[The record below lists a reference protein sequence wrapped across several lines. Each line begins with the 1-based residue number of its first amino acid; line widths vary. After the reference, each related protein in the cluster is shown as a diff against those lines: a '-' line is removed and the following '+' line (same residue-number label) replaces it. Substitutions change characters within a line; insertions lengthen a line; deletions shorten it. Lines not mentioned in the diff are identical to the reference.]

1 MNKIA
6 SILFSLSRTYKKS
19 LLIIIDFIFSIF
31 SFYLAFFL
39 LYGLIIPSNL
49 NYIYFQLFTSTSF
62 IFFFIISGMYSNI
75 FRFFNI
81 FNFFKIIKIG
91 IYNFIFLFFL
101 IFFLQK
107 LNLELVYGTSYS
119 LVFIYSIFFIFF
131 SSFIRTYAVIF
142 YNSFI
147 HFKKKNI
154 LVIGKDEVTDF
165 FLNSSMVKNFAHIET
180 IAMLDIDKIKDIN
193 KNFFKNNLDEIVF
206 SQTFLQKN
214 KNLENLNFYV
224 KKNNLSLKVLDQ
236 KILKLKSDLDPQVF
250 LRDIKLEDLIERT
263 VEYKN
268 NVDLEEIGNKCILVT
283 GAAGS
288 IGSEL
293 ASRILAKKP
302 ERLVLL
308 DFSEINMF
316 KLRDLLIKKIPKEI
330 TKVDFLLLNLNDEEE
345 INSLFDRYNFD
356 FVYHA
361 AAYKHVNIVEENK
374 ASAFINNVVAFN
386 HLIKISTRKKIKKF
400 ILIST
405 DKAVSPTSF
414 MGLTKRICEIILLYY
429 SENVIDQDNN
439 TYFIVRF
446 GNVFE
451 SSGSVIPIFKKQIN
465 SGQPITVT
473 SENATRYFMSI
484 PEAVI
489 LILSAQKIA
498 KGNEIFIFEMGKPIK
513 IIEIAQKLLFLS
525 SLNFNQIK
533 NISIRIIGLREG
545 EKEHEILSSGTLL
558 KTRIDNIYQ
567 SSEKNIDKVIAQ
579 DLIKKIEN
587 YRSNKDLLQFE
598 EIVKKFE

>member
-1 MNKIA
+1 
-6 SILFSLSRTYKKS
+6 
-19 LLIIIDFIFSIF
+19 
-31 SFYLAFFL
+31 
-39 LYGLIIPSNL
+39 
-49 NYIYFQLFTSTSF
+49 
-62 IFFFIISGMYSNI
+62 
-75 FRFFNI
+75 
-81 FNFFKIIKIG
+81 
-91 IYNFIFLFFL
+91 
-101 IFFLQK
+101 
-107 LNLELVYGTSYS
+107 
-119 LVFIYSIFFIFF
+119 
-131 SSFIRTYAVIF
+131 
-142 YNSFI
+142 
-147 HFKKKNI
+147 
-154 LVIGKDEVTDF
+154 
-165 FLNSSMVKNFAHIET
+165 MVKNFAHIET

-386 HLIKISTRKKIKKF
+386 HLIKISIRKKIKKF

-513 IIEIAQKLLFLS
+513 IIEIAQKLLFLN

-533 NISIRIIGLREG
+533 NIPIKIIGLREG